1 MLVKLMRHAFAL
13 AGLGLLVS
21 GVALLLA
28 TLIWYLTGFEW
39 LLLAVLLLI
48 FGAMALIGVASTGGG
63 RPVTGGTW
71 DLYTEMMGRTAGGG
85 SLRDMTSPHFAS
97 DLHVMTN
104 AALPFI
110 AGVVLLF
117 SSLL

>member
-1 MLVKLMRHAFAL
+1 VLAKLIRHAFAL
-13 AGLGLLVS
+13 VGLGLLVTCA
-21 GVALLLA
+21 ALLLA
-28 TLIWYLTGFEW
+28 TLVWYLTGFEW

-85 SLRDMTSPHFAS
+85 SLRDMTRPHFAS
-97 DLHVMTN
+97 DLRVMTN
-104 AALPFI
+104 AALPFVV
-110 AGVVLLF
+110 GVALLF
-117 SSLL
+117 SGLL